1 MGAKQ
6 LAAIEHV
13 IVLMLENRSFDHMLG
28 FLCEDPGE
36 GYSATNLQLF
46 SADPAS
52 APPVATNSGFVRSR
66 GSSCPSSPRPFNSAP
81 RLPLLPTWKPP
92 PTTTVTSELGWR
104 DGRRAGHELAQSGI
118 CGEPMS
124 RLVRMPAVRR
134 KHAQ

>member
-46 SADPAS
+46 GADPAP
-52 APPVATNSGFVRSR
+52 APPVATNSGFVRSMR
-66 GSSCPSSPRPFNSAP
+66 SSCPSSPSPLNSAP
-81 RLPLLPTWKPP
+81 RLPLLPTREPP
-92 PTTTVTSELGWR
+92 PTTTVTFELGRR